1 MKDYHVTLTVKN
13 NHLFNYMQMK
23 GINTVKELSKQT
35 TVSESTIG
43 NFLNLQVAPMGRN
56 RWKPTVLTLAEF
68 FKCQPED
75 LFPQQHIHEP
85 MEKNKASFEMSS
97 QDVTE
102 ITSSLRQTALSPEVS
117 MMIGQSNDY
126 LHKRLQEILD
136 PRSYEIIKARFG
148 LDTGEVDTLNKLG
161 KRFKVAG
168 SRIRQI
174 ELKALKKLRFQARPQ
189 IDPHFSEAIKTILG
203 FE

>member
-23 GINTVKELSKQT
+23 GIDTVRELSRQSMVST
-35 TVSESTIG
+35 LTVSH
-43 NFLNLQVAPMGRN
+43 FLNLKVAPMGIRG
-56 RWKPTVLTLAEF
+56 WKATVLTLAEF

-75 LFPQQHIHEP
+75 LFPPQHIHEP

-117 MMIGQSNDY
+117 MMIGQSHDY

-136 PRSYEIIKARFG
+136 PREYEIIKARFG
-148 LDTGEVDTLNKLG
+148 LDTCETVTLDELG
-161 KRFKVAG
+161 NRFNVG
-168 SRIRQI
+168 RERIRQL
-174 ELKALKKLRFQARPQ
+174 EMRALKKLRFQAIPK
-189 IDPHFSEAIKTILG
+189 IDPNFSEAIKTILG
-203 FE
+203 FK

>member
-23 GINTVKELSKQT
+23 GINTVKELSRQT

-75 LFPQQHIHEP
+75 LFPPQHIHEP

-97 QDVTE
+97 QDVTQ

-117 MMIGQSNDY
+117 MMIGQSHDY

-148 LDTGEVDTLNKLG
+148 LDTGEVDTLDKLG

-174 ELKALKKLRFQARPQ
+174 ELKALKKLRFQARPK

>member
-23 GINTVKELSKQT
+23 GINTAKELSKQT

-75 LFPQQHIHEP
+75 LFPPQHIHEP

-148 LDTGEVDTLNKLG
+148 LDTGEVDTLDKLG

-174 ELKALKKLRFQARPQ
+174 ELKALKKLRFQARPK